1 MEGQMGQEESEMHNY
16 SRFPEQTRTHS
27 STTLF
32 QGEWETGDGS
42 SEADRDE
49 YFKKVSSCWLQF
61 SHVTDQRN
69 CFISFYLFPSLPSLP
84 ISTHLLPSL
93 PISSHLLPSPSISS
107 HLFPSLPIS
116 SHLLPSLPISSHLFP
131 SSSFRKHWDQPPGWM
146 QGKPPPAPL
155 DLSCPWTSFSWK
167 VKYIEETTR
176 KSSLLTPSTYTHPP
190 STSLNTHT
198 HPPSTH

>member
-69 CFISFYLFPSLPSLP
+69 CFISP
-84 ISTHLLPSL
+84 
-93 PISSHLLPSPSISS
+93 PISSHLLPS
-107 HLFPSLPIS
+107 
-116 SHLLPSLPISSHLFP
+116 
-131 SSSFRKHWDQPPGWM
+131 SSFRKLWDQPPGWM

-176 KSSLLTPSTYTHPP
+176 KSSLLTPSTYI
-190 STSLNTHT
+190 
-198 HPPSTH
+198 HPPSTHTHTRHVSTSVSQKPHSHQASLCLPHKPEPVHFSVQFGIH